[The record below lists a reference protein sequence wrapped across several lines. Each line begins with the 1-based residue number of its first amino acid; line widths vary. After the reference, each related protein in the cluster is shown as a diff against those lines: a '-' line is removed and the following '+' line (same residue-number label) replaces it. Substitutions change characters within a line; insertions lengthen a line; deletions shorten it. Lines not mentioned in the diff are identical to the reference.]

1 VRPEISGAV
10 GKAACSIAAGVAIAI
25 AATSKRLQ

>member
-10 GKAACSIAAGVAIAI
+10 GNAARSIAAGSTIAT
-25 AATSKRLQ
+25 AATSKHLQ